1 MKCVVSD
8 KKKGILETSLEE
20 RGVLEKAKK
29 DGITWQAA
37 TDASSAV
44 TTEKSSTF
52 NKGG

>member
-8 KKKGILETSLEE
+8 KKGILETSLEE
-20 RGVLEKAKK
+20 RGVLEKAKKK